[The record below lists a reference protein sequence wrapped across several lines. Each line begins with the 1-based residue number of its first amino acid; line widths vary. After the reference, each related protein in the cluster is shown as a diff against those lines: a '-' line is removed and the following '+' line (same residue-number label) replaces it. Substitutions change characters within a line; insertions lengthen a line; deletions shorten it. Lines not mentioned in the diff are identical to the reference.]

1 MKRVVDLTL
10 KLADGT
16 ATEAEV
22 RELER
27 LCESDRRARRL
38 HLEMMEI
45 EASLRA
51 SQADTSAADRS
62 LEEERT
68 VNAVLAGVR
77 LIPPPRPELSR
88 FAARPVWAVVALAGL
103 AASVGVLIGPRVS
116 GKRRAGATA
125 PLAFGRSRAPREV
138 GPLVPAPRPAGWS
151 SAPVRI
157 GPADALGV
165 SRLELDD
172 GLALEIRGR
181 TVVRAIEVAGNGTRR
196 VLVGDGVV
204 AIEATTD
211 ARGALSVVTPHAE
224 VAVRARKALIAV
236 EPAATRIDVHEGT
249 ASVKRPDGHRLELGP
264 RQSALVSA
272 EEGLSSAPLP
282 ALLFVK
288 GESTGRHPADLMDG
302 ALVRHLEGL
311 GFVVE
316 AVDEGELQAGHIEG
330 KALVV
335 ISPST
340 SEILGARIEDL
351 SLAAAEVPVL
361 CSRPHLYAELS
372 MTPPGQE
379 GHFTSNAT
387 RLEVVA
393 PRHPIAA
400 GLTGPLQVTRAPGTL
415 GWGQPGPGA
424 VRVAT
429 FPDKNKRDLAVIFA
443 YERGAPMAGSVTRA
457 PARRVGF
464 FMHPDL
470 APYLTDS
477 GWALLDAAVRWA
489 ADEHP

>member
-1 MKRVVDLTL
+1 MKRVIDLTL
-10 KLADGT
+10 KVADGT
-16 ATEAEV
+16 ASDGEV

-51 SQADTSAADRS
+51 TRAELPSDRS

-77 LIPPPRPELSR
+77 LMPPPRPEAPR
-88 FAARPVWAVVALAGL
+88 FAARPIWAVLALAGV
-103 AASVGVLIGPRVS
+103 AASAALLIGSRVT
-116 GKRRAGATA
+116 GKRRVSPS
-125 PLAFGRSRAPREV
+125 PLAFARSRGSREP
-138 GPLVPAPRPAGWS
+138 GTLVPAPRPAGWS

-165 SRLELDD
+165 SRLELGE
-172 GLALEIRGR
+172 GLVLEIRGAT
-181 TVVRAIEVAGNGTRR
+181 TVRGLEVAADGARR
-196 VLVGDGVV
+196 VLIDEGLVSIEGPTEARV
-204 AIEATTD
+204 AITI
-211 ARGALSVVTPHAE
+211 VIPHGE
-224 VAVRARKALIAV
+224 VAVRAGKALVAV
-236 EPAATRIDVHEGT
+236 EPAGTRVDVYEGT
-249 ASVKRPDGHRLELGP
+249 ASVRRADGRTLELGP
-264 RQSALVSA
+264 RQGTLVNGDDVLAASA
-272 EEGLSSAPLP
+272 LP

-288 GESTGRHPADLMDG
+288 GASTGRHPADLMDG
-302 ALVRHLEGL
+302 ALVRHFEGL
-311 GFVVE
+311 GFAVEVVG
-316 AVDEGELQAGHIEG
+316 EGELQAGQIEG

-340 SEILGARIEDL
+340 SEILGARIEAL

-361 CSRPHLYAELS
+361 CSRPQLYAELS
-372 MTPPGQE
+372 MIPPGQD
-379 GHFTSNAT
+379 GRFTSNAT
-387 RLEVVA
+387 RLEIVE

-400 GLTGPLQVTRAPGTL
+400 GLSGALQVTRAPGSL
-415 GWGQPGPGA
+415 GWGQPGAGA

-429 FPDKNKRDLAVIFA
+429 FPDVNKRDKAVIFA
-443 YERGAPMAGSVTRA
+443 YERGAAMAGSVLRA

-464 FMHPDL
+464 FLHPDL
-470 APYLTDS
+470 APYLTES
-477 GWALLDAAVRWA
+477 GWTLLDGAVRWA

>member
-1 MKRVVDLTL
+1 MRRVVDLTL
-10 KLADGT
+10 KLADGS

-38 HLEMMEI
+38 HLEMMEV

-51 SQADTSAADRS
+51 AQADAPMADRS

-68 VNAVLAGVR
+68 VNAVLAGIR
-77 LIPPPRPELSR
+77 LIPPPRPAVPR
-88 FAARPVWAVVALAGL
+88 FAARPIWAVVALAGL
-103 AASVGVLIGPRVS
+103 AASVALLIAPRVS
-116 GKRRAGATA
+116 GKRRAGPA
-125 PLAFGRSRAPREV
+125 PLAFGRSRAPRDL
-138 GPLVPAPRPAGWS
+138 GPLVSAPRPAGWS

-157 GPADALGV
+157 GPVDAPGV

-172 GLALEIRGR
+172 GLALEIRGHA
-181 TVVRAIEVAGNGTRR
+181 VVRAIEMAGDGSRR

-204 AIEATTD
+204 AIEATTE
-211 ARGALSVVTPHAE
+211 ARPAIAVVTPHAE
-224 VAVRARKALIAV
+224 VLVRARKALVVV
-236 EPAATRIDVHEGT
+236 EPGATRVDVHEGT
-249 ASVKRPDGHRLELGP
+249 ASVKRPDGHGLELGP

-272 EEGLSSAPLP
+272 EDGLATSPLP

-316 AVDEGELQAGHIEG
+316 VVREGELQAGHVEG

-340 SEILGARIEDL
+340 SEVLGARIEEL

-400 GLTGPLQVTRAPGTL
+400 GLSGPLQVTRAPGSL

-429 FPDKNKRDLAVIFA
+429 FPDRNKRDLAVIFA
-443 YERGAPMAGSVTRA
+443 YERGAPMVGPVTRA

-470 APYLTDS
+470 APYLTES